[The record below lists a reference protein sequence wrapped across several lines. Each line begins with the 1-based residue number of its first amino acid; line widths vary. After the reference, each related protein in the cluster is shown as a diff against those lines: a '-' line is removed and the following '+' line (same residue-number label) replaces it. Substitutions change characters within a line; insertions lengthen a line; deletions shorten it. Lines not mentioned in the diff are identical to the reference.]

1 MGQKEVIAKENTVI
15 CVHKMGNFSP
25 LPPPPTF
32 FIRPTLIYHI
42 SLRQILLR
50 FFLLFP
56 SKGNVLEPAPGFNKK
71 MVWWRWN

>member
-1 MGQKEVIAKENTVI
+1 MGQKEVIAKENTAI
-15 CVHKMGNFSP
+15 RVHKMGNFSP
-25 LPPPPTF
+25 PPTF
-32 FIRPTLIYHI
+32 FIQPTLIYHI

-71 MVWWRWN
+71 MVRWCWN

>member
-1 MGQKEVIAKENTVI
+1 MGQKEVIAKENTAI
-15 CVHKMGNFSP
+15 RVHKMGNFSP
-25 LPPPPTF
+25 PTF
-32 FIRPTLIYHI
+32 FIQPTLIYHI

-71 MVWWRWN
+71 MVRWRWN